1 MDKKPNVYKTEREC
15 DFSWWAYLQL
25 ITAQFRQPINLSL
38 LNISVR
44 ENNLLQKVTWV
55 FRLCLTKR
63 PNVGL
68 TTEHKYSTQ
77 EKSYLLRCF
86 LLSTCRLVSQCF
98 FGWLV
103 PTSAR
108 GGLSCSRSLL
118 ETKSQVKGVEIE
130 AFIHRLASTNGE
142 ETPASAVSPETHG
155 GMHTGR
161 GHSYDSCLDKRRSGQ
176 WQFDPVRR

>member
-1 MDKKPNVYKTEREC
+1 MSYKM
-15 DFSWWAYLQL
+15 S
-25 ITAQFRQPINLSL
+25 I
-38 LNISVR
+38 
-44 ENNLLQKVTWV
+44 
-55 FRLCLTKR
+55 
-63 PNVGL
+63 
-68 TTEHKYSTQ
+68 TTECRFNHRTQ
-77 EKSYLLRCF
+77 IFNTRKVLPSSMFPAVY
-86 LLSTCRLVSQCF
+86 VSSGQSIF

-176 WQFDPVRR
+176 